1 MKNMR
6 RIFSPYSLLLS
17 LIVISFN
24 AESYADTGL
33 GIKLGMF
40 FPDGMSVEGSETRD
54 FDTSSSITVGIDYVF
69 SITDSFL
76 LRPEIDYSSF
86 ANGADDGV
94 KLIDVGLDL
103 LYETELSDF
112 VIYPYIGI
120 AYGLG
125 EFEVG
130 SSSVAGSI
138 TRGWVTEESN
148 GFFVTRLGIE
158 AEIDQYF
165 LDIGIRGY
173 SGGNEETVWINH
185 GLVFR
190 AGIRF

>member
-1 MKNMR
+1 MKNIR
-6 RIFSPYSLLLS
+6 RLYSPYSLFLS
-17 LIVISFN
+17 FVVILFS

-33 GIKLGMF
+33 GLKLGMF
-40 FPDGMSVEGSETRD
+40 FPDGMSVEGSETID
-54 FDTSSSITVGIDYVF
+54 FDTSSSFTVGIDYVF

-94 KLIDVGLDL
+94 KLIDIGLDL

-112 VIYPYIGI
+112 VIYPYIGV

-130 SSSVAGSI
+130 SSSVAGSL

-148 GFFVTRLGIE
+148 EFFVTRLGIE
-158 AEIDQYF
+158 AEINQYF
-165 LDIGIRGY
+165 VDIGIRGY

-185 GLVFR
+185 GLVLR
-190 AGIRF
+190 GGMRF